1 MALDYFRLLGL
12 EYGEYAPAEIECR
25 YRAVRKQLLA
35 EAEREGS
42 AVLWRRLD
50 SLHLAYQVLRDP
62 ARQARHLQQV
72 RGESA
77 DPLPRFQL
85 RIAGSLEDGLLRH
98 SRRQALMNEG
108 RRIGLSE
115 FQVHLLIAQT
125 QVGENQLN
133 LVKPCS
139 APLPENAPS
148 RIGSRIAAAGL
159 LALALLFAMVRAI

>member
-12 EYGEYAPAEIECR
+12 EHGEYAPAEIECR

-35 EAEREGS
+35 EAQREGS

-62 ARQARHLQQV
+62 NRQSCHLQQV
-72 RGESA
+72 RGQLT

-98 SRRQALMNEG
+98 SRRQALLNEG
-108 RRIGLSE
+108 RRLGLSE
-115 FQVHLLIAQT
+115 FQVHLMIAQT
-125 QVGENQLN
+125 QVGENRLN
-133 LVKPCS
+133 LITPG
-139 APLPENAPS
+139 PEPVQEHASS
-148 RIGSRIAAAGL
+148 RIVPRLAAAGL